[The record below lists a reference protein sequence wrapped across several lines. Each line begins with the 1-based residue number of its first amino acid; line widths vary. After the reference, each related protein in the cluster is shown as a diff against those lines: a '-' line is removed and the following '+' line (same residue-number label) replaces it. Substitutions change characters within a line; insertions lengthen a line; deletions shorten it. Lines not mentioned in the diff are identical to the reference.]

1 MQSRRIAYGHWRD
14 NLGVTVI
21 QECVT
26 NPDLCDGWALALRLG
41 KNAIIT
47 GPTAARLQGI
57 PLDHRIVL
65 AIMPADEHAHAPGAR
80 ILRRPPFQ
88 ATRIRGDLRMTGAV
102 EALVDTLEVLPPRE
116 AESLLYHALQRDWM
130 APTDIEKARDSR
142 RKRNQHTRALERL
155 HALVFGGVQSHAE
168 RRMRAL
174 LRTNKLR
181 GWKGNHRI
189 HDPSGRTLA
198 ILDFAHPAL
207 RIALEVDGRAFHSDH
222 LAFERDRARQN
233 VIVVQEWIVL
243 RFTWKQIT
251 QQPARVVATVRDA
264 IRLRAATPL
273 LREESFA

>member
-1 MQSRRIAYGHWRD
+1 MQSRRIAYGHWRAR
-14 NLGVTVI
+14 LGVTVI

-26 NPDLCDGWALALRLG
+26 NLDLCEGWALALRLG
-41 KNAIIT
+41 KNAIVT

-57 PLDHRIVL
+57 PLEHRLVL
-65 AIMPADEHAHAPGAR
+65 AIMPVGKHAHAPGAR

-88 ATRIRGDLRMTGAV
+88 PTQIRGDIRMTGAV

-116 AESLLYHALQRDWM
+116 AESLLYHALQRNWM
-130 APTDIEKARDSR
+130 ALTDIEKARDSR
-142 RKRNQHTRALERL
+142 RKRNQHTGALERL

-181 GWKGNHRI
+181 GWKGNYRI
-189 HDPSGRTLA
+189 HDSSGRTLA
-198 ILDFAHPAL
+198 ILDFAHPDL

-222 LAFERDRARQN
+222 LAFERDHIRQN
-233 VIVVQEWIVL
+233 VIVVQEWLVL

-251 QQPARVVATVRDA
+251 QSPARVVATVRDA
-264 IRLRAATPL
+264 IRLRTATPL
-273 LREESFA
+273 LQEESFV